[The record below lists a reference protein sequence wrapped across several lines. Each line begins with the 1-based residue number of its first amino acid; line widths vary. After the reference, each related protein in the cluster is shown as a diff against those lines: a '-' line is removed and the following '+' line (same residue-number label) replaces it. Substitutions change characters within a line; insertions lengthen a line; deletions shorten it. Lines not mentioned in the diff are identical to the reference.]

1 MILTDKQKRMWIKRH
16 WQVMSGKTLTKALKR
31 YWGLE
36 KPAGEK
42 IDDPEK
48 IFLLAEKIFEK

>member
-16 WQVMSGKTLTKALKR
+16 WQA
-31 YWGLE
+31 
-36 KPAGEK
+36 AGEK